1 MGSKMTENIPEMEK
15 KYDELFRRYEKI
27 SEEFETLSENLKKEK
42 KLNDELIDQ
51 ILEITKNSNKI
62 SEEYFELMSK
72 YEVVRAASK
81 QGLVLEYEGSEE
93 KKFVPFMGNI
103 DFFMSKPAPKKGIFT
118 FHPEDATL
126 WFKKAEYVLADTN
139 RRAELLKSLPNEAI
153 PDEINS

>member
-1 MGSKMTENIPEMEK
+1 MGSKMTESIPEMEK

-27 SEEFETLSENLKKEK
+27 SEEFKTLSENLKKEK
-42 KLNDELIDQ
+42 KLNNELIDQ

-81 QGLVLEYEGSEE
+81 QGLILEYENQEE

-103 DFFMSKPAPKKGIFT
+103 DFFMSKPTPKKGVFT
-118 FHPEDATL
+118 FRPEDAAL
-126 WFKKAEYVLADTN
+126 WFKKAEYVLADTKT
-139 RRAELLKSLPNEAI
+139 REEIIKSLPDEAI